1 MQHDSD
7 FHEGVR
13 ALLVDRDNAPK
24 WKHASYKDVTP
35 ELVATYF
42 APLTGQPEWAPN
54 QHAAA
59 KL

>member
-1 MQHDSD
+1 MQKDSD

-24 WKHASYKDVTP
+24 WKHGSYKDVPP
-35 ELVATYF
+35 ELVQSYF
-42 APLTGQPEWAPN
+42 APLADQPEWEPN
-54 QHAAA
+54 QHAA